1 MPKIVDHDARR
12 AAIAEA
18 LWRLVE
24 RDGME
29 AVTMRAV
36 AREAGWST
44 GVVAHYFAD
53 MDALTTH
60 SFAQVQRTMADRAAR
75 AHARAATPRAGVRA
89 ALAQALP
96 LDRARRREAS
106 VWFGHLERARHSRAV
121 GAVARTHYRTWRTAL
136 SAQTTAAWPHL
147 ADPDDVADELI
158 ALVDGIAVRAL
169 AMPRALPRAV
179 QLRML
184 DRALARIDTAA
195 DLHRG
200 HTGTKMGH
208 GRR

>member
-12 AAIAEA
+12 RAIAEA
-18 LWRLVE
+18 LWRVVE
-24 RDGME
+24 RDGVE

-44 GVVAHYFAD
+44 GVVVHYFAD

-60 SFAQVQRTMADRAAR
+60 SFAQVQRAMADRAAR

-106 VWFGHLERARHSRAV
+106 VWFGHLERARRRPAV
-121 GAVARTHYRTWRTAL
+121 GAVARSHYGMWRAAL
-136 SAQTTAAWPHL
+136 SARAATAWPHL
-147 ADPDDVADELI
+147 SDPDDVADELI
-158 ALVDGIAVRAL
+158 ALVDGLAVRAL
-169 AMPRALPRAV
+169 AMPRALPRAA

-184 DRALARIDTAA
+184 DRALARIDAAA
-195 DLHRG
+195 DLHERESR
-200 HTGTKMGH
+200 TKMGH
-208 GRR
+208 G